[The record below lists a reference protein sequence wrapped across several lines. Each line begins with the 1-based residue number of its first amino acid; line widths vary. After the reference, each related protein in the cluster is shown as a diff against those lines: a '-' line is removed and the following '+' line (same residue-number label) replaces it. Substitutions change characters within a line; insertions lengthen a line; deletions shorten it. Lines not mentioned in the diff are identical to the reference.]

1 MSKKKDNKAKKSFV
15 LSDQMLSWY
24 AWLLPLVTLLV
35 TGAALLVNESVLLYR
50 AQELNLF
57 LYTPLYL
64 KQLMVAS
71 GGFLAWIGSYFTQYF
86 YYPWLGVTLLCAWWA
101 LLMWLLKKTFRI
113 PAKWTVVLL
122 VPVLTLLVT
131 DVYLGYWIYY
141 LKLRG
146 YFFSATIGTTVATAL
161 VWAYRSLPA
170 KFCLRTA
177 FILLS
182 TALTYPL
189 FGFYALL
196 GTILMGIIAWRLP
209 DYKLWQKITDAVI
222 AVVAIAAVTLLYY
235 QFWFYQTNI
244 VNILWTGLPIF
255 RISEEHGLF
264 YIPYYVLAATLVLM
278 AATYRLC
285 DTTVRRPVIW
295 CVLQVLL
302 VVGMGNIV
310 WHFWYKDSNY
320 HTELAMERSAQ
331 EEQWEDI
338 LSEFRNSDEECS
350 RMMWMMKNLA
360 LFRLGRAGN
369 ELYYY
374 KNGDKAPD
382 APFPVRMAQAGG
394 KIVYYN
400 YGQLNFCYRWCLEDG
415 VEYGWRVEYL
425 KYMLR
430 CSLLNGELTVAQKY
444 IDILKQT
451 KFHKEWAEK
460 YEPYVKKPSLISKD
474 SGMGPITHLLKVED
488 VLASDNALIEIF
500 LLNHLSNIQTDDPL
514 LQELVLVSA
523 MQKKDIPTFWR
534 AFFQYAQTHQ
544 NVKMPMHFQEAAFLY
559 GNLENHVDISH
570 MPFDKEVPETY
581 REFMATAQQYQ
592 GMSEAE
598 LKPLMYNR
606 FGATF
611 YFDYFLTRGQKS
623 Y

>member
-1 MSKKKDNKAKKSFV
+1 MKKKENKKKKSFALTERA
-15 LSDQMLSWY
+15 LSIY
-24 AWLLPLVTLLV
+24 AWLLPLLTLV
-35 TGAALLVNESVLLYR
+35 VVGTALLINESDYLYR

-57 LYTPLYL
+57 LYTPLFL

-71 GGFLAWIGSYFTQYF
+71 GGFLAWLGSYFTQYF
-86 YYPWLGVTLLCAWWA
+86 YYPWLGVLLLCGWWG
-101 LLMWLLKKTFRI
+101 LLMWLLKKTFKI
-113 PAKWTVVLL
+113 PAKWTAALL
-122 VPVLTLLVT
+122 LPVLTLLVT
-131 DVYLGYWIYY
+131 DVYLGYWLYY
-141 LKLRG
+141 MKLRG
-146 YFFSATIGTTVATAL
+146 YFFSATIGISVATAL

-170 KFCLRTA
+170 KVCLRTL
-177 FILLS
+177 FMVLS
-182 TALTYPL
+182 TALMYPL

-196 GTILMGIIAWRLP
+196 ATALMVVIAWRLD
-209 DYKLWQKITDAVI
+209 DYKLWQRIVDSI
-222 AVVAIAAVTLLYY
+222 VAIVAIGGVTLLYY
-235 QFWFYQTNI
+235 RFWFYQTNI
-244 VNILWTGLPIF
+244 VNILWTGLPLF
-255 RISEEHGLF
+255 RLSEDYPLY
-264 YIPYYVLAATLVLM
+264 YIPYYIIGGALTIM
-278 AATYRLC
+278 AATYGLC
-285 DTTVRRPVIW
+285 GNTVKKPFLW
-295 CVLQVLL
+295 CLAQVAA
-302 VVGMGNIV
+302 VGLMGYGA
-310 WHFWYKDSNY
+310 WHFWYKDSNF

-331 EEQWEDI
+331 EERWEDI
-338 LSEFRNSDEECS
+338 LTEFRNSDEECS

-360 LFRLGRAGN
+360 LFRLGRAGD
-369 ELYYY
+369 ELYHY

-382 APFPVRMAQAGG
+382 AVFPVRMAQAGG
-394 KIVYYN
+394 KVVYYN

-415 VEYGWRVEYL
+415 GEYGWRVEYL

-544 NVKMPMHFQEAAFLY
+544 NVKMPLHFQEAAFLY
-559 GNLENHVDISH
+559 GNLEHQVDISR

-581 REFMATAQQYQ
+581 QNFMAAAQQYQ
-592 GMSEAE
+592 SMTEAE
-598 LKPLMYNR
+598 MKPLMYDR

-611 YFDYFLTRGQKS
+611 FFEYFFTRGQKS

>member
-1 MSKKKDNKAKKSFV
+1 MSKKKDKKCKKSFV
-15 LSDQMLSWY
+15 LSDRMLRCY

-35 TGAALLVNESVLLYR
+35 AGVALIANESALLYR

-71 GGFLAWIGSYFTQYF
+71 GGFLAWLGSYFQQYF
-86 YYPWLGVTLLCAWWA
+86 YDSWLGVTLLCAWWA

-122 VPVLTLLVT
+122 VPVLALLVT
-131 DVYLGYWIYY
+131 DVYLGYWLYY

-146 YFFSATIGTTVATAL
+146 YFFSATIGITTTTAL

-182 TALTYPL
+182 TALAYPL

-196 GTILMGIIAWRLP
+196 GTVLMGIIAWRLP
-209 DYKLWQKITDAVI
+209 DYKLWQKITDSIV

-235 QFWFYQTNI
+235 QYWFYQTNI

-255 RISEEHGLF
+255 RLGEEYTSY
-264 YIPYYVLAATLVLM
+264 YIPYYILAATLTLM

-285 DTTVRRPVIW
+285 DQEVRRPYLWI
-295 CVLQVLL
+295 LTQV
-302 VVGMGNIV
+302 VAVGALAYATY
-310 WHFWYKDSNY
+310 HFWYKDSNY
-320 HTELAMERSAQ
+320 HTELVMERYAQ
-331 EEQWEDI
+331 EEKWEDI
-338 LSEFRNSDEECS
+338 LTAFRNSDEECS

-360 LFRLGRAGN
+360 LFRLGRAGD
-369 ELYYY
+369 ELYHY

-382 APFPVRMAQAGG
+382 ASFPVRMAQAGG

-415 VEYGWRVEYL
+415 VEYGWRVEYY

-444 IDILKQT
+444 IDILKKT
-451 KFHKEWAEK
+451 KFHKEWAER
-460 YEPYVKKPSLISKD
+460 YEPYVKNPSLIKKD
-474 SGMGPITHLLKVED
+474 PGMEPITHLLKAED
-488 VLASDNALIEIF
+488 ILASDNSLIEIF
-500 LLNHLSNIQTDDPL
+500 LLNHLSNIQTTDPL
-514 LQELVLVSA
+514 LQELVLLSA
-523 MQKKDIPTFWR
+523 MQKKDIPSFWR

-544 NVKMPMHFQEAAFLY
+544 NQHMPIHFQEAAFLY
-559 GNLENHVDISH
+559 GNLENQVDISR
-570 MPFDKEVPETY
+570 MPFDKEIPESY
-581 REFMATAQQYQ
+581 RDFMATAQQYQ
-592 GMSEAE
+592 GMTEE
-598 LKPLMYNR
+598 QIKPMMYNR

-611 YFDYFLTRGQKS
+611 FFEYFLTRGQKS